1 MYASFLRRKQ
11 LPKKRL
17 ILHLLYYNIQPRD
30 PIPRDFFQGRHVWTA
45 WLMTSSK
52 NGLVTV
58 PWPSGLVTMLSK
70 PPSLTTSIT
79 DNQIYLDFSAK
90 LLSLQGNSIQI
101 LALAKPVK
109 HSLFV
114 RPKDSIFPAHHA
126 QRQAYFVQNT
136 TLKFARKS
144 RQFMKVH
151 VGSDEKF
158 SSGLF
163 ARLEFLHSLLV
174 VFDSSL

>member
-1 MYASFLRRKQ
+1 MVNLKYPGTKQVHCKKLYKHLAQNVCIWVTYNTSLQSFALTYK
-11 LPKKRL
+11 
-17 ILHLLYYNIQPRD
+17 NI
-30 PIPRDFFQGRHVWTA
+30 
-45 WLMTSSK
+45 
-52 NGLVTV
+52 
-58 PWPSGLVTMLSK
+58 
-70 PPSLTTSIT
+70 SIT

-90 LLSLQGNSIQI
+90 LLSLQGSFIQI

-109 HSLFV
+109 PSPFV
-114 RPKDSIFPAHHA
+114 RPKVPFSLLIDA

-136 TLKFARKS
+136 TLKFVRKS
-144 RQFMKVH
+144 HQFMKVH

-163 ARLEFLHSLLV
+163 APLEFLHSLQV

>member
-1 MYASFLRRKQ
+1 M
-11 LPKKRL
+11 
-17 ILHLLYYNIQPRD
+17 
-30 PIPRDFFQGRHVWTA
+30 
-45 WLMTSSK
+45 
-52 NGLVTV
+52 
-58 PWPSGLVTMLSK
+58 
-70 PPSLTTSIT
+70 T

-109 HSLFV
+109 PSPFVWPKVPFSLLI
-114 RPKDSIFPAHHA
+114 DA

-136 TLKFARKS
+136 TLKFVRKS
-144 RQFMKVH
+144 HQFMKVH

-163 ARLEFLHSLLV
+163 AQLEFLHSLQV